1 MAGFAAGKKLAYP
14 VNPDNLPYF
23 DHISCNPP
31 PSVLTSLMDG
41 PLPVAYLL
49 NMRLP
54 TSLLFQLGRTFLMA
68 ADFMKGSP
76 TVLADSSFES
86 EVWTYIEKSFEVSAK
101 MNSFPVQD
109 IEFN

>member
-1 MAGFAAGKKLAYP
+1 
-14 VNPDNLPYF
+14 
-23 DHISCNPP
+23 
-31 PSVLTSLMDG
+31 
-41 PLPVAYLL
+41 
-49 NMRLP
+49 
-54 TSLLFQLGRTFLMA
+54 MA